1 MSFWSKSPLEN
12 LEKSMFERN
21 KRFNRYLDFK
31 KNEILPN
38 YLKPNKHKWGMF
50 HGIKICDK
58 CGVVYRSDIGACPV
72 GDNTYEIKVK
82 TPSLWQRIKIL
93 LKI

>member
-1 MSFWSKSPLEN
+1 MNF
-12 LEKSMFERN
+12 
-21 KRFNRYLDFK
+21 
-31 KNEILPN
+31 
-38 YLKPNKHKWGMF
+38 KHKWGIF

-82 TPSLWQRIKIL
+82 TPSLWQKIKNL